1 MWNCFGLKKKPFT
14 TYVNIP
20 QEEMSGAVS
29 RSIAHKIQ
37 PMTSP
42 QPGVPVGEHS
52 VTQWIYSI
60 TIIVEHPEWQNSF
73 MLRDKSALR

>member
-14 TYVNIP
+14 TYINIL

-29 RSIAHKIQ
+29 LSITHKIQ

-42 QPGVPVGEHS
+42 QPGVTSRRALSNPVDLFHNHHCRQPRLAKFLYAQG
-52 VTQWIYSI
+52 
-60 TIIVEHPEWQNSF
+60 
-73 MLRDKSALR
+73 